1 MPVRTS
7 KKKYNTTSARE
18 IEDEND
24 PQSYIYWMQPDNLV
38 LLAGWARSGYSD
50 GDIAQ
55 LMGVSIS
62 TYKRWFDKYPKIRK
76 ALKTSKEVVD
86 FKVENALL
94 KSALG
99 YTTKESRVLI
109 IMRHGKV
116 VETQRETLAHEVAPQ
131 IGAIRMWLLNRQ
143 PDVWKNENK
152 MSMDDLLEDSK
163 VHISI
168 TRAKDGNLATT
179 SESVSDKDIEL
190 RSATKD
196 EQKEYIKQKKQETK
210 AKQADSTPPRS
221 KVSRK
226 QVEEEDLDYW
236 PEDWEDGD

>member
-1 MPVRTS
+1 M
-7 KKKYNTTSARE
+7 
-18 IEDEND
+18 
-24 PQSYIYWMQPDNLV
+24 
-38 LLAGWARSGYSD
+38 
-50 GDIAQ
+50 
-55 LMGVSIS
+55 MGVSIS

-76 ALKTSKEVVD
+76 ALKTNKEVVD

-109 IMRHGKV
+109 VMRHGKV
-116 VETQRETLAHEVAPQ
+116 VETQRETLTHEVAPQ

-163 VHISI
+163 VHISV
-168 TRAKDGNLATT
+168 TRAQEGNLATT
-179 SESVSDKDIEL
+179 SESVPDKDIEL
-190 RSATKD
+190 RSATKQ
-196 EQKEYIKQKKQETK
+196 EQREYIKQKKQEAK
-210 AKQADSTPPRS
+210 SKQASSTPPRT
-221 KVSRK
+221 KISRK
-226 QVEEEDLDYW
+226 QVAEDDLDYW